1 LEKGRRQAGLQMLDY
16 AVVAGALLGAKIESI
31 LDFNSLSDYAWFL
44 GAGAVLVVLGY
55 LIKGWWGSFIALLI
69 GGFLYLYMNDFF
81 LF

>member
-31 LDFNSLSDYAWFL
+31 LDFNSLSDCAWIL
-44 GAGAVLVVLGY
+44 GAAVVLLGLGY
-55 LIKGWWGSFIALLI
+55 LIKGWWGMFIALLI

>member
-31 LDFNSLSDYAWFL
+31 LDFNSLSDYAWIL
-44 GAGAVLVVLGY
+44 GAAVVLLGLGY
-55 LIKGWWGSFIALLI
+55 LIKGWWGMFIALLI